1 MLALSDPER
10 NTAPFKKRLPAT
22 LSVTNAENK
31 LNIQV
36 CT

>member
-10 NTAPFKKRLPAT
+10 NTAPFKRLPAT

-36 CT
+36 YT